1 MEQLY
6 LSEQPEGTAS
16 SAAKILTMDKFRLQG
31 QSYKLLLCW
40 IFLDS
45 STDPTNIE
53 KDKDIE
59 IILCQNE
66 TFQLYLSVRVV
77 CCKHFIKSDKV
88 SM

>member
-6 LSEQPEGTAS
+6 LFEEPEGTAS
-16 SAAKILTMDKFRLQG
+16 SAAKIFMMDKFRLQE
-31 QSYKLLLCW
+31 QSYKFSLWW

-45 STDPTNIE
+45 PTDRSNIE

-66 TFQLYLSVRVV
+66 TSQVYPSVGVA
-77 CCKHFIKSDKV
+77 CCKNFIKSDKA

>member
-31 QSYKLLLCW
+31 QSYKL
-40 IFLDS
+40 LDS